1 MRELIDDYF
10 RKKVHNISSSELW
23 ELSSQLSELGK
34 NLSELKVKIDVPRN
48 SVIKYQVEEN
58 MIYSDLFTGILL
70 NASTMKTGRR
80 RQITW
85 LITIG
90 IHRPN
95 ATRYSEQDFKK

>member
-1 MRELIDDYF
+1 MGIILPVIRA
-10 RKKVHNISSSELW
+10 W
-23 ELSSQLSELGK
+23 K
-34 NLSELKVKIDVPRN
+34 NLSELKVKIDVPEIPLLN
-48 SVIKYQVEEN
+48 IKREN

-90 IHRPN
+90 IHRQML
-95 ATRYSEQDFKK
+95 QDIVSRILKNS